1 MEARTPI
8 YLVLGMHRGGTSAI
22 GRGLQALG
30 VSLGDNLMPPADD
43 NERGFWEDMDVMRLN
58 EDVLTVLG
66 ERWHSVRMLEEAHSE
81 RSVLDHLVSKGQ
93 LIVGEKTRAFAPFGF
108 KDPRATRLL
117 FYWQA
122 VFDSLELEPR
132 YVIALRN
139 PLSVIQ
145 SLQRR
150 DGFPAEKSHML
161 WLEHMVSALRWTEG
175 QTRVV
180 VDYDRLLAEPL
191 AQLLR
196 LREALSIPAGDE
208 APLHEYASEFLSD
221 DLRHYRFD
229 PAHLQAAHI
238 PPLTARLHH
247 LLDRLARDE
256 VSEASSEVR
265 RKAREMWA
273 RLVEIAPAL
282 AFAERESQERERLA
296 RVIDERDARIND
308 YAKVVADR
316 DYRLNEYAK
325 VVADRDYRLNE
336 YAKVVAD
343 RDRRTA
349 ELRSLAREVGR
360 RSHAQA
366 LARQNLEDSSF
377 WRATR
382 GLRLVWGFLE
392 RRLCGRNYRFRLVP
406 NDDLE
411 PLAGDFEWKA
421 VGPDP
426 SFEMVPIGGA
436 FPSGWINLRTTLYR
450 ASTDFGP
457 KLYYA
462 VGSGLNEENG
472 VAIEVASDGVVDAIL
487 RLPSGIKHLRWDLTQ
502 VSGDLT
508 QLPIVIA
515 RAEPVTRFVRQFVQA
530 RGAADGSPHASDVPA
545 LRTDSRH
552 R

>member
-8 YLVLGMHRGGTSAI
+8 YVVLGMHRGGTSAI

-30 VSLGDNLMPPADD
+30 VSLGDNLMPPAVD

-66 ERWHSVRMLEEAHSE
+66 ERWHSVRILGEAHSE

-93 LIVGEKTRAFAPFGF
+93 LIVGEKTRTFAPFGF

-122 VFDSLELEPR
+122 VFDSLEIEPR

-139 PLSVIQ
+139 PLSVVQ

-150 DGFPAEKSHML
+150 DGFPADKSHML

-175 QTRVV
+175 HTRVV
-180 VDYDRLLAEPL
+180 VDYDRLLSEPI

-208 APLHEYASEFLSD
+208 APLQEYASEFLSD
-221 DLRHYRFD
+221 ELRHHRFD
-229 PAHLQAAHI
+229 PADLQAAHM
-238 PPLTARLHH
+238 PPLTARLHD

-256 VSEASSEVR
+256 VSEASSEVHR
-265 RKAREMWA
+265 EAREMWV
-273 RLVEIAPAL
+273 RLVETAPAL
-282 AFAERESQERERLA
+282 ALAERESREREHLA
-296 RVIDERDARIND
+296 RVIEQRDARINE
-308 YAKVVADR
+308 YVKVVADR
-316 DYRLNEYAK
+316 DYRLVEYAK
-325 VVADRDYRLNE
+325 VVVDREHRLVE
-336 YAKVVAD
+336 YATVVAERDD
-343 RDRRTA
+343 RIGQ
-349 ELRSLAREVGR
+349 LRSLAREMGR

-366 LARQNLEDSSF
+366 LARKNLEDSSF

-382 GLRLVWGFLE
+382 ALRLAWGFVE

-406 NDDLE
+406 NDNLE
-411 PLAGDFEWKA
+411 PLAGDFDWRA

-426 SFEMVPIGGA
+426 SFEMVPIGGV
-436 FPSGWINLRTTLYR
+436 FPSGWINLRTTLHR
-450 ASTDFGP
+450 ASADFGP
-457 KLYYA
+457 TLYYD
-462 VGSGLNEENG
+462 VGSGISEENG
-472 VAIEVASDGVVDAIL
+472 VAVQVASGGAVDAIL
-487 RLPSGIKHLRWDLTQ
+487 RLPSGIKQLRWDPTQ
-502 VSGDLT
+502 ASGDLT
-508 QLPIVIA
+508 QLPIVIS
-515 RAEPVTRFVRQFVQA
+515 RAGPLARFVRQFVQA
-530 RGAADGSPHASDVPA
+530 RGAAGGSPHASEVAA
-545 LRTDSRH
+545 LRPDSHH